1 MAVQQ
6 RNVFVLPIAAIGGA
20 MSFGFFLGC
29 GMIIR
34 CDEIGPSDKLI
45 ALHQVNA
52 SQFNSEFRHSE
63 VWKPSASQSKWA
75 HIAATR

>member
-6 RNVFVLPIAAIGGA
+6 RNVFVLPIAVIGGA

-34 CDEIGPSDKLI
+34 CDEIGPSDRLI
-45 ALHQVNA
+45 ALHGGNGQ
-52 SQFNSEFRHSE
+52 EFRPQA
-63 VWKPSASQSKWA
+63 VWTPPGSQSKWA
-75 HIAATR
+75 QITSVQ